1 MGTAGSVE
9 FKAKASGKQKRSLFQ
24 RLLHWFRI
32 AVLVFVGSS
41 VAVVLLYRFVP
52 PPATPLMLLR
62 LGNQLEE
69 GKKFRLEKNWKPL
82 EKISPYMAASV
93 IISEDQEFFEHHGFD
108 FDAIRSAFKR
118 NQTHKR
124 IVGASTITQQTAKNL
139 FLWPA
144 RSWLRKGL
152 EVYFTIL
159 LEVFWSKHRILEVY
173 LNIIETG
180 DGVYGVDA
188 AARRYFHSNARALN
202 AEQSAMIAAILP
214 KPRSWAPPNA
224 TLRVYHRQAWVLRQ
238 MGNFVGRPELR

>member
-1 MGTAGSVE
+1 ME

-108 FDAIRSAFKR
+108 FDAADNGVSFGRHVNTAGDELFPAQIRGSVQASFALV
-118 NQTHKR
+118 
-124 IVGASTITQQTAKNL
+124 VG
-139 FLWPA
+139 F
-144 RSWLRKGL
+144 
-152 EVYFTIL
+152 V
-159 LEVFWSKHRILEVY
+159 V
-173 LNIIETG
+173 
-180 DGVYGVDA
+180 
-188 AARRYFHSNARALN
+188 
-202 AEQSAMIAAILP
+202 
-214 KPRSWAPPNA
+214 SWAPTIPPLIA
-224 TLRVYHRQAWVLRQ
+224 
-238 MGNFVGRPELR
+238 GNKLDHISIGFLFPMALTFAAAFIFAFLAPETSRKQLEDVVAR